1 MPIKLNGATSGSVEL
16 GVPDVVGSDASLTLP
31 TTNNS
36 TILAADPTKLSV
48 DSSGRLLTP
57 ARPSFLARG
66 TVGAINAPT
75 TNTAG
80 IISSLFT
87 NVSTNDFGL
96 HNIGGHYNTSS
107 GVFTCP
113 LIGLYFCQG
122 HVRWETNSFTQNSYI
137 RTYIQLYGPSHT
149 AGNSLVLH
157 QIQGSNESSTSY
169 MDQNV
174 AGVLYCQA
182 GDTIHLAGGMDNNYA
197 KLHAT
202 ESSFGVTFLG

>member
-75 TNTAG
+75 ANTNG
-80 IISSLFT
+80 ILSSLFT
-87 NVSTNDFGL
+87 DVSTDNHGL

-122 HVRWETNSFTQNSYI
+122 HVRWETNAFTQNSYI
-137 RTYIQLYGPSHT
+137 RTYIQLYGSSHT
-149 AGNSLVLH
+149 VGNSLVLH
-157 QIQGSNESSTSY
+157 QIQGSNESSNAY

-182 GDTIHLAGGMDNNYA
+182 GDTLHLAGGMHNSYA
-197 KLHAT
+197 KLHAG

>member
-31 TTNNS
+31 TTNNA
-36 TILAADPTKLSV
+36 TIVAADPTKLSV

-66 TVGAINAPT
+66 VVGSITQPNADAEG
-75 TNTAG
+75 NLS
-80 IISSLFT
+80 ILFS
-87 NVSTNDFGL
+87 NVSTDNYGL
-96 HNIGGHYNTSS
+96 HNIGNHYNTTT

-113 LIGLYFCQG
+113 LTGLYFCQG
-122 HVRWETNSFTQNSYI
+122 HTRWETNTFVQNSYI
-137 RTYIQLYGPSHT
+137 RTFIKLAGSSHT
-149 AGNSLVLH
+149 TGNSLVLH

-174 AGVLYCQA
+174 AGVLYCQV
-182 GDTIHLAGGMDNNYA
+182 GDTIELAGGMATGGA
-197 KLHAT
+197 KVHGT